1 MMTERAPRADA
12 LRNRARILNAARIG
26 FSSDG
31 PGLSLDEI
39 ARRAGVGP
47 GTVHRHFP
55 TKESLLSAVIV
66 ERLMSITQLIRTQIE
81 SDDPVA
87 AFTVVVRTI
96 TDQAHENL
104 AIAAALGGEVGPAG
118 GEAAAELSAALGELL
133 ARAQHAGGIRADIT
147 VAELHAVL
155 TGAIAIER
163 SVSGAHAGLGLDIV
177 LAGLR
182 ATGADAAN

>member
-1 MMTERAPRADA
+1 MTERAPRADA
-12 LRNRARILNAARIG
+12 LRNRARILEAARIG

-31 PGLSLDEI
+31 PDLSLDEI

-66 ERLMSITQLIRTQIE
+66 ERLAAMTDLIHTEIE
-81 SDDPVA
+81 NDDPVA
-87 AFTVVVRTI
+87 AFTTVVRNI
-96 TDQAHENL
+96 TNQAHENL
-104 AIAAALGGEVGPAG
+104 AIAAALGGDVGPAG
-118 GEAAAELSAALGELL
+118 TEAAAALSEALGTLL
-133 ARAQHAGGIRADIT
+133 ARAQGAGGIRADIT
-147 VAELHAVL
+147 VDELHAVL
-155 TGAIAIER
+155 SGAIAIER

-182 ATGADAAN
+182 ATGTDAAS